1 MITIESLVE
10 QGANV
15 KLEVTPADLKMFAE
29 SIVQRT
35 IMAQQEER
43 DAAMKREAEE
53 TWLNTKQVRELLNV
67 CEGTLNLWAKRGYLV
82 PVKVGNKNMYARS
95 DVRRVQTGGKS
106 ESVTSYCKKRMEA
119 EHTEDTGFPLEVF
132 PQTVQSVILDMA
144 RYENYKT
151 EFIATAMI
159 SAVSAALG
167 GTYRIRIKGEWQS
180 NAALYI
186 ILVGRPGLGK
196 TPPLEAAYRPIRK
209 HDYALF
215 KAYESESEAWKA
227 AGENGKKPVLRR
239 TVVSDFTPESL
250 LLTHNNNPRSV
261 VILVDEI
268 MGMFNSA
275 NRYTNGQLIE
285 QLLTAWSG
293 GALDVTRVSSTIPVH
308 IEQPCINIVGT
319 TQTKRVH
326 ELLTKGF
333 EDNGLLDRFLFVLP
347 KSWKMSKWTD
357 WDDGGEDRASL
368 AAACWEQILGK
379 VLALDYDAGEDER
392 LPHVLSM
399 NKEAKEYFFSW
410 WNRKVE
416 RINRIEDD
424 AEVDSREMKH
434 PAQVARLALLMQV
447 LRYASGESH
456 LQFVDL
462 ASVKAAIR
470 LNGYFEDS
478 YRRIR
483 SFVAED
489 MCEDP
494 PKVLLSLLPD
504 TFDTKTA
511 IATGK
516 EQQNVSERTVMN
528 YLKELCRSGLLR
540 KAKAGHYE
548 KVIYDK
554 SGQI

>member
-1 MITIESLVE
+1 MTNIR
-10 QGANV
+10 
-15 KLEVTPADLKMFAE
+15 LELCNR
-29 SIVQRT
+29 I
-35 IMAQQEER
+35 
-43 DAAMKREAEE
+43 
-53 TWLNTKQVRELLNV
+53 
-67 CEGTLNLWAKRGYLV
+67 
-82 PVKVGNKNMYARS
+82 
-95 DVRRVQTGGKS
+95 
-106 ESVTSYCKKRMEA
+106 RMEA
-119 EHTEDTGFPLEVF
+119 EHINDTDFPLEVF
-132 PQTVQSVILDMA
+132 PQTMQSVILDMA
-144 RYENYKT
+144 RYENYKA
-151 EFIATAMI
+151 EFIATAML

-215 KAYESESEAWKA
+215 KAYETELEVWKA

-261 VILVDEI
+261 AILVDEI

-293 GALDVTRVSSTIPVH
+293 GALDVTRVSSTIPIH

-357 WDDGGEDRASL
+357 WDDGGVDRAAL
-368 AAACWEQILGK
+368 PAARWEQILSK
-379 VLALDYDAGEDER
+379 VLALDYDIGEEER
-392 LPHVLSM
+392 MPHVLSM
-399 NKEAKEYFFSW
+399 DREAKEYFYSW

-416 RINRIEDD
+416 RINLIEDD

-447 LRYASGESH
+447 LRYASGEGN
-456 LQFVDL
+456 LQSVDT

-489 MCEDP
+489 MCEEP

-511 IATGK
+511 IAIGK
-516 EQQNVSERTVMN
+516 ELQNVSERTVMN
-528 YLKELCRSGLLR
+528 YLKELCRSRLLR
-540 KAKAGHYE
+540 KSKAGHYE
-548 KVIYDK
+548 KIIYDE
-554 SGQI
+554 SGKFNMTDNEPPTRNCNG